1 MLKRLFAILLLVV
14 ATGTIPAA
22 SQSRYAWKDTYVT
35 TSMNPV
41 NNPRANDGIEVY
53 TRPGALIVRC
63 PERTNVVVMTILG
76 QTISKAT
83 INAGTHELRIGTHGI
98 YILKLGDTTVRPITT
113 ITLQIAL
120 SPHRAALPQ
129 VSHRDTPQQL
139 HRAACILPGD

>member
-53 TRPGALIVRC
+53 TRPGC
-63 PERTNVVVMTILG
+63 PERTNVIVMTILG

-98 YILKLGDTTVRPITT
+98 YILKLGDTTVRV
-113 ITLQIAL
+113 AL
-120 SPHRAALPQ
+120 
-129 VSHRDTPQQL
+129 
-139 HRAACILPGD
+139 

>member
-22 SQSRYAWKDTYVT
+22 SAWKDTYVT

-63 PERTNVVVMTILG
+63 PERTNVIVMTILG

-98 YILKLGDTTVRPITT
+98 YILKLGDTTVRV
-113 ITLQIAL
+113 AL
-120 SPHRAALPQ
+120 
-129 VSHRDTPQQL
+129 
-139 HRAACILPGD
+139 

>member
-53 TRPGALIVRC
+53 TRPGGVDCAMSGAHECDCYDHPRSDHLKSHNKCRYT
-63 PERTNVVVMTILG
+63 RTAYRHSRNLY
-76 QTISKAT
+76 S
-83 INAGTHELRIGTHGI
+83 
-98 YILKLGDTTVRPITT
+98 
-113 ITLQIAL
+113 
-120 SPHRAALPQ
+120 
-129 VSHRDTPQQL
+129 
-139 HRAACILPGD
+139 

>member
-1 MLKRLFAILLLVV
+1 MLKRLFAILLFVV

-35 TSMNPV
+35 TSMSPV

-98 YILKLGDTTVRPITT
+98 YILKLGDTTVRV
-113 ITLQIAL
+113 AL
-120 SPHRAALPQ
+120 
-129 VSHRDTPQQL
+129 
-139 HRAACILPGD
+139 

>member
-63 PERTNVVVMTILG
+63 PERTNVIVMTILG

-98 YILKLGDTTVRPITT
+98 YILKLTPLCASPYNNNHSTNCTFAASRGFASGFSSGYPTA
-113 ITLQIAL
+113 IA
-120 SPHRAALPQ
+120 
-129 VSHRDTPQQL
+129 
-139 HRAACILPGD
+139 